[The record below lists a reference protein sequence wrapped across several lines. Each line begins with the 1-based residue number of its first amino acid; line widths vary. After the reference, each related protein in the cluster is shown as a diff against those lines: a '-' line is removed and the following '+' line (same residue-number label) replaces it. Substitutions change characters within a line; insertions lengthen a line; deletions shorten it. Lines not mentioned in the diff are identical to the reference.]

1 MSTPA
6 DPDGLQYPQGTLK
19 NYDILLKSM
28 LIGDSGVGKS
38 CFMARFVGGH
48 VNNTHIATIGID
60 FKMQTVTV
68 DGVRV
73 RMQIWD
79 TAGQERF
86 NSLTDQYYK
95 RVNGIFL
102 VYDITDVTSFHNV
115 RRWMDS
121 ISEKADRDVRTM
133 IIANKYDLARLRVVS
148 RKEGERLAT
157 EYGVPYVEASAM
169 EGINVQEAVHKLC
182 RLLLRKVKSIAHTH
196 IHVSTHTD
204 MHTLTYM

>member
-73 RMQIWD
+73 RMQIW
-79 TAGQERF
+79 
-86 NSLTDQYYK
+86 S
-95 RVNGIFL
+95 
-102 VYDITDVTSFHNV
+102 VT
-115 RRWMDS
+115 MD
-121 ISEKADRDVRTM
+121 
-133 IIANKYDLARLRVVS
+133 DL
-148 RKEGERLAT
+148 
-157 EYGVPYVEASAM
+157 Y
-169 EGINVQEAVHKLC
+169 
-182 RLLLRKVKSIAHTH
+182 LLIQWHDLYLLMQWH
-196 IHVSTHTD
+196 D
-204 MHTLTYM
+204 LYLYL

>member
-1 MSTPA
+1 MCA
-6 DPDGLQYPQGTLK
+6 LLLQ
-19 NYDILLKSM
+19 
-28 LIGDSGVGKS
+28 
-38 CFMARFVGGH
+38 
-48 VNNTHIATIGID
+48 
-60 FKMQTVTV
+60 
-68 DGVRV
+68 
-73 RMQIWD
+73 
-79 TAGQERF
+79 
-86 NSLTDQYYK
+86 
-95 RVNGIFL
+95 GIFL